1 MSEFWG
7 ITICILAAT
16 SIFGL
21 VCWSVI
27 YYLTY
32 AVRTQTLGETTWCGN
47 AKARSVAL
55 TFDDGPSPDTLKILE
70 ILCSAEIKA
79 TFFVV
84 GKEVEKY
91 PEIAK
96 KIVEEGHEIGN
107 HSYSHPIYLF
117 CTPAKTRREL
127 EKTQEIIKNVVG
139 FAPKI
144 VRPPCGV
151 RTPAYFDAAKNLGL
165 TTIQWSDAGFD
176 WKQITSKKICENI
189 LKTVQ
194 SDSII
199 LLHDSDS
206 RLKLNQ
212 DVTVNSLPL
221 ILDGLKKKN
230 LRVVPLF
237 ELCPQIQES
246 KISRIAITN
255 FGWRKI

>member
-1 MSEFWG
+1 MSETLEL
-7 ITICILAAT
+7 TIFILAAA
-16 SIFGL
+16 SIIGL

-32 AVRTQTLGETTWCGN
+32 AVRSQVLGETVWCGN
-47 AKARSVAL
+47 ANDRSVAL

-70 ILCSAEIKA
+70 ILRLADTKA

-84 GKEVEKY
+84 GKEAEKY
-91 PEIAK
+91 PEIVK
-96 KIVEEGHEIGN
+96 KIVEDGHEIGN

-117 CTPAKTRREL
+117 CTPEKTCREL
-127 EKTQEIIKNVVG
+127 EKTQEIIKTAVG
-139 FAPKI
+139 FAPKLA
-144 VRPPCGV
+144 RPPCGV
-151 RTPAYFDAAKNLGL
+151 RTLAYFKTAENLGL

-176 WKQITSKKICENI
+176 WKKISAEKICENI

-206 RLKLNQ
+206 RYKLNR
-212 DVTVNSLPL
+212 DATANALPL

-230 LRVVPLF
+230 LRVASLL
-237 ELCPQIQES
+237 ELCPQIRNSETEE
-246 KISRIAITN
+246 ISN
-255 FGWRKI
+255 SNLSWRKI

>member
-1 MSEFWG
+1 MSEFWEN
-7 ITICILAAT
+7 TILILAAT
-16 SIFGL
+16 SIFSL

-32 AVRTQTLGETTWCGN
+32 AVRSQTLGETIWCGN
-47 AKARSVAL
+47 ANDRSVAL

-70 ILCSAEIKA
+70 ILRSAEIKA

-91 PEIAK
+91 PEIAI

-127 EKTQEIIKNVVG
+127 EKTQEIIKNAVG

-144 VRPPCGV
+144 SRPPCGV
-151 RTPAYFDAAKNLGL
+151 RTPAYFNAAKNLGL

-176 WKQITSKKICENI
+176 WKNISAEKICENV

-194 SDSII
+194 NDSII

-206 RLKLNQ
+206 RFKFNK
-212 DVTVNSLPL
+212 DATINALPL
-221 ILDGLKKKN
+221 ILEGLKKKH
-230 LRVVPLF
+230 LQVVPFL
-237 ELCPQIQES
+237 ELCPQISKSES
-246 KISRIAITN
+246 GNFAGTN
-255 FGWRKI
+255 FRWRKI

>member
-1 MSEFWG
+1 MSETLEL
-7 ITICILAAT
+7 TILILAAA
-16 SIFGL
+16 SVIGL

-32 AVRTQTLGETTWCGN
+32 AVRSQILGETVWCGN
-47 AKARSVAL
+47 ANDRSVAL

-70 ILCSAEIKA
+70 ILRLAGLKA

-84 GKEVEKY
+84 GKEAEKY
-91 PEIAK
+91 PEIVK
-96 KIVEEGHEIGN
+96 KIVEDGHEIGN

-117 CTPAKTRREL
+117 CTPEKLRREL
-127 EKTQEIIKNVVG
+127 EKTQEIIKTAVG
-139 FAPKI
+139 FAPKLA
-144 VRPPCGV
+144 RPPCGV
-151 RTPAYFDAAKNLGL
+151 RTPTYFKTAENLGL

-176 WKQITSKKICENI
+176 WKKISAEKICENI

-206 RLKLNQ
+206 RYKYNR
-212 DVTVNSLPL
+212 DATINALPL

-230 LRVVPLF
+230 LRVVPLS
-237 ELCPQIQES
+237 ELCPQIQNSETEE
-246 KISRIAITN
+246 ILNTN
-255 FGWRKI
+255 LSWRKI